1 MESAAPNR
9 PVVDMHLVKYTNK
22 KQRAALSNSLLNG
35 DGCCDMAGTVGIHAK
50 GGTLK
55 GIAHKVDEFGGE
67 TGRRR
72 AKNTR
77 PWKCPR
83 IWRIAPGGPGG
94 KVIVYAGRRLAKIR
108 NELVEGEKRPAQ
120 GQGYGGRRA
129 CGRGETPVSYEVGG
143 R

>member
-1 MESAAPNR
+1 MTAEGEGGRAEPGRGQGVRGWGVESAAPNR

-72 AKNTR
+72 AR
-77 PWKCPR
+77 
-83 IWRIAPGGPGG
+83 
-94 KVIVYAGRRLAKIR
+94 KILDLG
-108 NELVEGEKRPAQ
+108 NVLE
-120 GQGYGGRRA
+120 YG
-129 CGRGETPVSYEVGG
+129 
-143 R
+143 